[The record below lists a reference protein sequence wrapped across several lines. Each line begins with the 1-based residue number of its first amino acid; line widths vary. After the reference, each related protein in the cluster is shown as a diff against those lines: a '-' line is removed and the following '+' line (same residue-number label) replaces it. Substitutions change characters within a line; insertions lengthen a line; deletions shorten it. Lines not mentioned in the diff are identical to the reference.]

1 MHEFIHV
8 ALSAG
13 IIVGGCTKTHSM
25 ASAPANASAELS
37 QQHCTVK
44 VVVDKQLL
52 EKEYFEYVWKIN
64 GREVQ
69 ADSTQDV
76 SFIVPAHSGL
86 DTIYFI
92 KPHYKTEMILVDLVA
107 GETYDI
113 EYNTCC
119 SDFDFARAKY
129 KDVNA
134 SVAFTVQGK
143 PRKKLIGGVGF
154 GAAYLKSHETVTLN
168 GSFLRSAMFPNRY
181 HVFVQQ
187 YLPGSE
193 EETIARIVNPE
204 SMEEVGIYR
213 DSDKSIIDFQ
223 YIFLDDDQV
232 TIDIDVKNH
241 TATVREV
248 SRP

>member
-1 MHEFIHV
+1 
-8 ALSAG
+8 
-13 IIVGGCTKTHSM
+13 M
-25 ASAPANASAELS
+25 AADAANTSAELP
-37 QQHCTVK
+37 QHHCTVK

-52 EKEYFEYVWKIN
+52 EMEYFGYVWKIN
-64 GREVQ
+64 GQEVQ

-76 SFIVPAHSGL
+76 SFKVPAHSGL
-86 DTIYFI
+86 DTIYFT
-92 KPHYKTEMILVDLVA
+92 KPHYKTEMILVDLEE

-113 EYNTCC
+113 GYNTCC
-119 SDFDFARAKY
+119 SDFDFARTKY
-129 KDVNA
+129 QDVNA
-134 SVAFTVQGK
+134 SVAFTVHGK

-154 GAAYLKSHETVTLN
+154 GAAYLKSNETVTLK

-193 EETIARIVNPE
+193 DETIARIVNPNT
-204 SMEEVGIYR
+204 MEEEGIYR
-213 DSDKSIIDFQ
+213 DPDKNIIDFQ
-223 YIFLDDDQV
+223 YIFLDDDQL
-232 TIDIDVKNH
+232 TIDIDAKNN